1 MRMFGGAGAAPILK
15 CLKVVPR
22 LASSKN
28 PNKQNLLKFSSF
40 KEENSPSNLNSTIL
54 VQIN

>member
-1 MRMFGGAGAAPILK
+1 MFGGAGAAPILK